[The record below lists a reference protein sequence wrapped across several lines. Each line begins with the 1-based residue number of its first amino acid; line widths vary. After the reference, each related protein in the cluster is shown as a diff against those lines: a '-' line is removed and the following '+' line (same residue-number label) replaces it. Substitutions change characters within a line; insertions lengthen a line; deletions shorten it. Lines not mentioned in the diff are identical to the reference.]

1 MEKQTKDR
9 IEPQHFFKGTILL
22 DKCSNLFPTGLWE

>member
-22 DKCSNLFPTGLWE
+22 DKCSNLLPTGLWE